1 MTYLADT
8 VLPERVRWFIQM
20 SQARQ
25 GWHCV
30 QCHGLARGIVYFT
43 KNRDGKEVRR
53 TRNDYETIFHTSKEG
68 EGNRLVHSSNCWVYL
83 EIVKILGE
91 QEPVVIAAIVEAKI
105 VTRKC
110 GCTFR
115 GSKILK
121 PCERDAKLWKIGS

>member
-25 GWHCV
+25 GWECV
-30 QCHGLARGIVYFT
+30 QCGSLARGIVYFT

-53 TRNDYETIFHTSKEG
+53 TRNDYETICHTDKEG
-68 EGNRLVHSSNCWVYL
+68 EGNRLVHKATCWVL
-83 EIVKILGE
+83 VEIVKVLGE
-91 QEPVVIAAIVEAKI
+91 QEPEVVAKAIEAKI

-110 GCTFR
+110 GCTFQ
-115 GSKILK
+115 GAKILK
-121 PCERDAKLWKIGS
+121 PCERDAKLWKM